1 MLGPDA
7 RKIAAL
13 NKENGIFD
21 LTFDL
26 TFDLVLISFSKIIY
40 TFLKLYK
47 LKKWLNNAEKWV
59 WNEKR

>member
-26 TFDLVLISFSKIIY
+26 VLISFRKIIY